1 MSTPPDRLRR
11 LLPSGVWLDVGWGVF
26 AALNLV
32 AMLVFAEWET
42 VPFHFIWVSLTILY
56 GLRVWRSG
64 PTLAV
69 LSAIMVLTAL
79 GIYADF
85 RKDYQ
90 PADELTEVP
99 LMAAMFLAM
108 VWHAR
113 RRQAALER
121 LQRVSE
127 ASESLADRQR
137 QFIEDASHELRT
149 PITVALGHVE
159 LIARSTTGGLHD
171 DAKVAVEE
179 LMRLRRLSDRLL
191 VLATA
196 DDSDFLRKIQVEV
209 EPILVETL
217 RRWGPIPRQWRL
229 GVVDEAQ
236 VQADPDRLAVAIDA
250 LVENAVKFSSL
261 GDVIELSAARGADQ
275 VAICVRDTGRGIA
288 PQDLERVFARF
299 THTREGR
306 DRDGFGLGLAI
317 VRAIVR
323 AHQGSVR
330 ARSKVGEGTT
340 FEITLPLVEYRV
352 GPLPSES
359 ELQPAF

>member
-1 MSTPPDRLRR
+1 MPLDQLRR
-11 LLPSGVWLDVGWGVF
+11 LRPSGALLDAAWGAF
-26 AALNLV
+26 TGLNLV
-32 AMLVFAEWET
+32 AMVVFGEWET

-69 LSAIMVLTAL
+69 LSAIVGLTAT
-79 GIYADF
+79 GIYVDF
-85 RKDYQ
+85 RSGLQ

-108 VWHAR
+108 VWHAQR
-113 RRQAALER
+113 RLTALER
-121 LQRVSE
+121 LRRVSE
-127 ASESLADRQR
+127 ANEGLADRQR

-171 DAKVAVEE
+171 DAKVAVDE

-196 DDSDFLRKIQVEV
+196 ADADFLRKVEVEV

-229 GVVDEAQ
+229 GVAEEAW
-236 VQADPDRLAVAIDA
+236 VRADPDRLAVAIDA
-250 LVENAVKFSSL
+250 LVENAVKFSSRGQL
-261 GDVIELSAARGADQ
+261 IELSAH
-275 VAICVRDTGRGIA
+275 RDGGVVVISVTDSGRGIA
-288 PQDLERVFARF
+288 PEDLERVFERF
-299 THTREGR
+299 TRARVARG
-306 DRDGFGLGLAI
+306 RDGFGLGLAI
-317 VRAIVR
+317 VRAIVQ
-323 AHQGSVR
+323 AHGGSVR
-330 ARSKVGEGTT
+330 ARSSVGEGTT
-340 FEITLPLVEYRV
+340 FELLLPLVRYQAGAVTGEP
-352 GPLPSES
+352 G
-359 ELQPAF
+359 LQPAF

>member
-1 MSTPPDRLRR
+1 MLLDQVRRLR
-11 LLPSGVWLDVGWGVF
+11 PSGALLDAAWGAF
-26 AALNLV
+26 TGLNLV
-32 AMLVFAEWET
+32 AMLVFGEWET

-69 LSAIMVLTAL
+69 LSAIVGLTAT
-79 GIYADF
+79 GIYVDF
-85 RKDYQ
+85 RSGLQ

-108 VWHAR
+108 VWHAQR
-113 RRQAALER
+113 RLTALER
-121 LQRVSE
+121 LRRVSE
-127 ASESLADRQR
+127 ANEGLADRQR

-171 DAKVAVEE
+171 DAKVAVDE

-196 DDSDFLRKIQVEV
+196 ADADFLRKVEVEV

-229 GVVDEAQ
+229 GVVEEAW
-236 VQADPDRLAVAIDA
+236 VRADPDRLAVAIDA
-250 LVENAVKFSSL
+250 LVENAVKFSSR
-261 GDVIELSAARGADQ
+261 GQVIELSAHQDGGVVVISVTDS
-275 VAICVRDTGRGIA
+275 GRGIA
-288 PQDLERVFARF
+288 PEDLERVFERFAR
-299 THTREGR
+299 GR
-306 DRDGFGLGLAI
+306 VARGRDGFGLGLAI
-317 VRAIVR
+317 VRAIVQ
-323 AHQGSVR
+323 AHGGSVR
-330 ARSKVGEGTT
+330 ARSSVGEGTT
-340 FEITLPLVEYRV
+340 FELLLPLVRYQAGAVTGEP
-352 GPLPSES
+352 G
-359 ELQPAF
+359 LQPAF

>member
-1 MSTPPDRLRR
+1 MPLDRLRR
-11 LLPSGVWLDVGWGVF
+11 LIPGGLWLDVGWGVF
-26 AALNLV
+26 TVMNLA
-32 AMLVFAEWET
+32 AMLVFQEWET

-64 PTLAV
+64 PTFAV
-69 LSAIMVLTAL
+69 LSAIVGLTAL
-79 GIYADF
+79 GIYVDF
-85 RKDYQ
+85 RAGSQ
-90 PADELTEVP
+90 PPDELTEVP

-113 RRQAALER
+113 RRLTALER
-121 LQRVSE
+121 LRRVSE
-127 ASESLADRQR
+127 ANERLAERQR

-149 PITVALGHVE
+149 PITVALGHIE
-159 LIARSTTGGLHD
+159 LIARSTTGALHD
-171 DAKVAVEE
+171 DARVAVDE

-196 DDSDFLRKIQVEV
+196 DDPDFLRKIEVEV

-250 LVENAVKFSSL
+250 LVENAVKFSSQ
-261 GDVIELSAARGADQ
+261 GDAVELSAVRGGGL
-275 VAICVRDTGRGIA
+275 VAISVTDAGRGIA
-288 PQDLERVFARF
+288 PEDLERVFERF
-299 THTREGR
+299 THSRMGR

-317 VRAIVR
+317 VRAIVE
-323 AHQGSVR
+323 AHGGSVR
-330 ARSKVGEGTT
+330 AHSKLGEGTT
-340 FEITLPLVEYRV
+340 FELLLPLVEYQAEAV
-352 GPLPSES
+352 GAEPG
-359 ELQPAF
+359 LQPAF